1 MVAALINLIIYLL
14 VLGLLYWLV
23 LYVID
28 TIPIPDPPAR
38 IIKIALMVLMVL
50 VIIMLLLQ
58 LIGAGGDLR
67 LPKLA
72 QYIPA
77 GGHFFL

>member
-1 MVAALINLIIYLL
+1 MIAALINLIVYLL
-14 VLGLLYWLV
+14 VVGLLYWLV

-28 TIPIPDPPAR
+28 TVPIPDPPAR

-50 VIIMLLLQ
+50 VVILLLLQ
-58 LIGAGGDLR
+58 MIGGVSGID

-72 QYIPA
+72 N
-77 GGHFFL
+77 